1 MVLISGTR
9 VLETDRFLSTPIEL
23 KNFPP
28 CEFLLMNDT
37 GGMKD
42 GLINMYA
49 RSAGA
54 KNQKPVSL
62 LKFLSGEFP
71 RLVEC
76 GNHA

>member
-1 MVLISGTR
+1 
-9 VLETDRFLSTPIEL
+9 
-23 KNFPP
+23 
-28 CEFLLMNDT
+28 MNDT

-42 GLINMYA
+42 GLINLYSG
-49 RSAGA
+49 SAGA